1 MVQWEQ
7 LQEREPFNEFLGCS
21 WLRVS
26 LPVKQY
32 SLSYPDC
39 CLSNSMGK
47 GTWGVKTKCKGR
59 VLCVRVC
66 GHVHAQG
73 RMLWKR
79 FWRCFLPHAYSRVKF
94 LCRCT
99 LYKCTTRR
107 TFVSTDWFFGSW
119 SNYFALLQVTSPLIL
134 TYLGTFQLTL
144 GISGLSCRITASAI
158 ALETWAYLPLFCASI
173 KGPFLSCPVTA
184 LTTMQN
190 SKVKPEVIFASQFSY
205 FSSHCCLGES
215 IMVGSPVPPWCLV
228 WDAKRPLSGEE
239 GDCYED
245 IWAHAVYK
253 SQESLLNFYIYVSK
267 MFCKDLSRSLLMLM
281 FQSLFFT
288 FLEI

>member
-1 MVQWEQ
+1 
-7 LQEREPFNEFLGCS
+7 
-21 WLRVS
+21 
-26 LPVKQY
+26 
-32 SLSYPDC
+32 
-39 CLSNSMGK
+39 MGK
-47 GTWGVKTKCKGR
+47 GTWGVKRKCKGS

-66 GHVHAQG
+66 GHVHVQG

-94 LCRCT
+94 LCCCT

-107 TFVSTDWFFGSW
+107 TFVSTDWFFGTW

-144 GISGLSCRITASAI
+144 GIYGLSCWITASAI
-158 ALETWAYLPLFCASI
+158 ALETWTYLPLFCAAI

-215 IMVGSPVPPWCLV
+215 IMVTPPVPPRCLV
-228 WDAKRPLSGEE
+228 WDAKRPLSGEVRRATVMKTSE
-239 GDCYED
+239 LMLSTDLRSLCLTF
-245 IWAHAVYK
+245 IFMFLRCFART
-253 SQESLLNFYIYVSK
+253 SQ
-267 MFCKDLSRSLLMLM
+267 DLSWCLCFRAYSSHFLKFRASYMLLCKLSQWVITALPYLIYNCYYLM
-281 FQSLFFT
+281 ILKVVK
-288 FLEI
+288 LKW